1 MEINSWYCH
10 DCFRYFEQG
19 ERVVCVSKMKSVFCK
34 KCGNDFPAEW
44 IEKSTFKRNMG
55 GDATKRAIKC

>member
-1 MEINSWYCH
+1 METNSWYCH

-19 ERVVCVSKMKSVFCK
+19 ESVVCISEMKSVFCK

-44 IEKSTFKRNMG
+44 SKKSKFEHVG
-55 GDATKRAIKC
+55 GDSTERAIKC